1 MKRFDRLV
9 DRLIPG
15 LNRSVL
21 GLGAVLALSACGLQ
35 PMYAG
40 GGNGVIAQG
49 LAGVQVSAIEG
60 KAGWLMR
67 NALNDRLQAGK
78 SGGATKYRLDVRLDD
93 RIEGLG
99 LLSDDT
105 IGRER
110 RTIRA
115 RYQLVDLATGA
126 ILLDATAGADA
137 GIDVVSSEYATIQ
150 AENKALENLSSEV
163 ADRITTQL
171 ALTLRKAA
179 AGEK

>member
-1 MKRFDRLV
+1 MIHRLNH
-9 DRLIPG
+9 LCGMIAP
-15 LNRSVL
+15 LCAAL
-21 GLGAVLALSACGLQ
+21 LLSACGLQ

-40 GGNGVIAQG
+40 GGNGVISQG
-49 LAGVQVSAIEG
+49 LGSIQVATIEG

-67 NALNDRLQAGK
+67 NALNERLQAGRP
-78 SGGATKYRLDVRLDD
+78 SGAAKYRLDVRLDD

-115 RYQLVDLATGA
+115 RYQLVDLASGA
-126 ILLDATAGADA
+126 IMLDATAGADA
-137 GIDVVSSEYATIQ
+137 GIDVVSSEFATIQ
-150 AENKALENLSSEV
+150 AEIKALENLSNEV

-171 ALTLRKAA
+171 ALTLRKGA
-179 AGEK
+179 AGQK

>member
-1 MKRFDRLV
+1 MKHRLNHFCGMIAA
-9 DRLIPG
+9 LSAA
-15 LNRSVL
+15 LL
-21 GLGAVLALSACGLQ
+21 LSACGLQ

-49 LAGVQVSAIEG
+49 LAGIQVATIEG

-67 NALNDRLQAGK
+67 NALNERLQAGH
-78 SGGATKYRLDVRLDD
+78 SNGAAKYRLDVRLDD

-115 RYQLVDLATGA
+115 RYQLVDLASGA
-126 ILLDATAGADA
+126 IMLDATAGADA
-137 GIDVVSSEYATIQ
+137 GIDVVSSEFATIQ
-150 AENKALENLSSEV
+150 AENKALENLSNEV
-163 ADRITTQL
+163 AERIITQL
-171 ALTLRKAA
+171 ALTLRKGA

>member
-1 MKRFDRLV
+1 MKRRLNHLCAKLV
-9 DRLIPG
+9 SLS
-15 LNRSVL
+15 LLVS
-21 GLGAVLALSACGLQ
+21 LSACGLQ

-40 GGNGVIAQG
+40 GGNGVVAQG
-49 LAGVQVSAIEG
+49 LAGVQVSTIEG

-67 NALNDRLQAGK
+67 NALNEHLQAG
-78 SGGATKYRLDVRLDD
+78 GANGAAKYRLDVRLDD

-115 RYQLVDLATGA
+115 RYQLVDLGTGA
-126 ILLDATAGADA
+126 IMLDATAGADA
-137 GIDVVSSEYATIQ
+137 GIDVVSSEFATIQ
-150 AENKALENLSSEV
+150 AENKALENLTNEV

-171 ALTLRKAA
+171 ALTLRKAPA
-179 AGEK
+179 DSK

>member
-1 MKRFDRLV
+1 MKRRLNH
-9 DRLIPG
+9 LCAILTP
-15 LNRSVL
+15 LCAMMS
-21 GLGAVLALSACGLQ
+21 LSACGLQ

-49 LAGVQVSAIEG
+49 LGAVEVSVIEG

-67 NALNDRLQAGK
+67 NALNDRMQAGRRN
-78 SGGATKYRLDVRLDD
+78 GAARYRLDIRLDD

-115 RYQLVDLATGA
+115 RYQLVDLASGA
-126 ILLDATAGADA
+126 IMLDATAGADA
-137 GIDVVSSEYATIQ
+137 GIDVVSSEFATIQ
-150 AENKALENLSSEV
+150 AENKALENLSNEV
-163 ADRITTQL
+163 ADRITSQL
-171 ALTLRKAA
+171 ALTLRKVA

>member
-1 MKRFDRLV
+1 MNHRLKLLCATLV
-9 DRLIPG
+9 PLCAMM
-15 LNRSVL
+15 S
-21 GLGAVLALSACGLQ
+21 LSACGLQ

-49 LAGVQVSAIEG
+49 LAGVQVSTIQG
-60 KAGWLMR
+60 KAGWLMC
-67 NALNDRLQAGK
+67 NALNERLQAGHA
-78 SGGATKYRLDVRLDD
+78 SGASKYRLDVRLDD

-115 RYQLVDLATGA
+115 RYQLVDLGTGA
-126 ILLDATAGADA
+126 IMLDATAGADA
-137 GIDVVSSEYATIQ
+137 GIDVVSSEFATIQ
-150 AENKALENLSSEV
+150 AENKALENLSTEV
-163 ADRITTQL
+163 ADRIITQL
-171 ALTLRKAA
+171 ALTLRKGA